1 MIGNDLMQTYKY
13 PKYFK
18 KKKFNLL
25 SVGLYLI
32 MIKQR
37 SETYDLNNLKE
48 GNLMNDFQLA
58 NSIDTLIKN
67 GIIEKENNKI
77 KIKKRM

>member
-1 MIGNDLMQTYKY
+1 MQTYKY